1 MPHNQNKNFG
11 FLVKMGDIQS
21 NVAKNHLRWQFV
33 ATLGC
38 FSPSSVLHYCVQQ
51 RFLYTTAILATV
63 LLTAV
68 VTVVVYKTTTDI
80 GSPFPLVAAFSGRD
94 SSRTGRQVVYIG
106 VVSRYPPPV
115 IYQGYQPIMDYLN
128 TGARFR
134 FELRLGRTYQET
146 VEQLIRGDVAA
157 AFLGTYIYVR
167 AHEQFG
173 VRCVLM
179 PLNENGEPFSR
190 SVLITVAGSPIRGI
204 ADLRGKR
211 VALPSQDSFS
221 GNWLPLSEFPRY
233 GLVGETRPT
242 FKYFSHHQS
251 VVYQVLRGTFDAGVV
266 KERVALEFLDR
277 NIRIVLSSDPIPGSP
292 LVVRGD
298 ADTAVVNGLR
308 DVLLRIDVRRPEDR
322 ALIAQWDQEFRY
334 GFAGASDADYDGIR
348 RLLHVQ
354 KRQPR

>member
-1 MPHNQNKNFG
+1 M
-11 FLVKMGDIQS
+11 
-21 NVAKNHLRWQFV
+21 
-33 ATLGC
+33 
-38 FSPSSVLHYCVQQ
+38 LHYCVPT
-51 RFLYTTAILATV
+51 RLLYATVILAAF

-68 VTVVVYKTTTDI
+68 VTVVVYETTTDI
-80 GSPFPLVAAFSGRD
+80 SSPFLPLTASSGPG
-94 SSRTGRQVVYIG
+94 SSHAGMQVVHIG

-128 TGARFR
+128 TGSRFR

-167 AHEQFG
+167 AHELFG
-173 VRCVLM
+173 VRCILM
-179 PLNENGEPFSR
+179 PLNENGEPYSR

-204 ADLRGKR
+204 ADLRRKR

-266 KERVALEFLDR
+266 KERVAREFLDR

-292 LVVRGD
+292 LVVRED
-298 ADTAVVNGLR
+298 ADTAVINELR
-308 DVLLRIDVRRPEDR
+308 DLLLRVDVRRPDDR
-322 ALIAQWDQEFRY
+322 AMIAQWDQEFQY
-334 GFAGASDADYDGIR
+334 GFTEASDADYNGIR

-354 KRQPR
+354 KRQVR

>member
-1 MPHNQNKNFG
+1 M
-11 FLVKMGDIQS
+11 
-21 NVAKNHLRWQFV
+21 
-33 ATLGC
+33 
-38 FSPSSVLHYCVQQ
+38 LHYCVPT
-51 RFLYTTAILATV
+51 RLLYTTVILAAF

-68 VTVVVYKTTTDI
+68 VTVAVYRTTTDI
-80 GSPFPLVAAFSGRD
+80 GSPFPPVTAFSGQD
-94 SSRTGRQVVYIG
+94 SSLAGRQVVSIG

-128 TGARFR
+128 TGNRFR

-146 VEQLIRGDVAA
+146 VEQLVRGDVAA

-167 AHEQFG
+167 AHERFG
-173 VRCVLM
+173 VRCILM

-221 GNWLPLSEFPRY
+221 GNWLPLSEFPKF
-233 GLVGETRPT
+233 GLVGEMRPV
-242 FKYFSHHQS
+242 FRHFSHHQS
-251 VVYQVLRGTFDAGVV
+251 VVYQVLRGTCDAGVV
-266 KERVALEFLDR
+266 KERVAREYLDR

-292 LVVRGD
+292 LVVRRD
-298 ADTAVVNGLR
+298 ADTAVVNELR
-308 DVLLRIDVRRPEDR
+308 NVLLRLDVHHPEAR
-322 ALIAQWDQEFRY
+322 ALVAQWDQEFQY
-334 GFAGASDADYDGIR
+334 GFTEASDTDYDGIR

-354 KRQPR
+354 KRQTR

>member
-1 MPHNQNKNFG
+1 M
-11 FLVKMGDIQS
+11 
-21 NVAKNHLRWQFV
+21 
-33 ATLGC
+33 
-38 FSPSSVLHYCVQQ
+38 LHCDMHT
-51 RFLYTTAILATV
+51 RILYATAIFAAF

-68 VTVVVYKTTTDI
+68 VTIVVYKTTTDI
-80 GSPFPLVAAFSGRD
+80 GSPFPPVTAFSARD
-94 SSRTGRQVVYIG
+94 SSLAGRQVVYIG

-115 IYQGYQPIMDYLN
+115 IYQGYQPILDYLN
-128 TGARFR
+128 TGSRFR

-167 AHEQFG
+167 AHERFG
-173 VRCVLM
+173 VRCILM
-179 PLNENGEPFSR
+179 PLNENGQPFSR

-204 ADLRGKR
+204 ADLRGRR

-242 FKYFSHHQS
+242 FRYFSHHQS

-266 KERVALEFLDR
+266 KERVAREFLDR

-298 ADTAVVNGLR
+298 ADTAVTNELR
-308 DVLLRIDVRRPEDR
+308 DVLLRLDVRRPDDR
-322 ALIAQWDQEFRY
+322 ALVAQWDQEFQY
-334 GFAGASDADYDGIR
+334 GFTRASDADYDGIR

-354 KRQPR
+354 RGQAR